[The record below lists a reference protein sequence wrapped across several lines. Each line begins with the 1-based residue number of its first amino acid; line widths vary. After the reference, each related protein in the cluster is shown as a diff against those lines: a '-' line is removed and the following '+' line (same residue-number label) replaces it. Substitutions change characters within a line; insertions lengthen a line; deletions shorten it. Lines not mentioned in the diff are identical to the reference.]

1 MAMEAILFVV
11 FLALLVINVPI
22 GVALGLSGITALL
35 FGDMPT
41 PPRDTGVMSLALR
54 PSWAVVLP

>member
-22 GVALGLSGITALL
+22 GVALGTIAGILAVSVIASLL
-35 FGDMPT
+35 FPKKPAGDAAGGGT
-41 PPRDTGVMSLALR
+41 R
-54 PSWAVVLP
+54 P